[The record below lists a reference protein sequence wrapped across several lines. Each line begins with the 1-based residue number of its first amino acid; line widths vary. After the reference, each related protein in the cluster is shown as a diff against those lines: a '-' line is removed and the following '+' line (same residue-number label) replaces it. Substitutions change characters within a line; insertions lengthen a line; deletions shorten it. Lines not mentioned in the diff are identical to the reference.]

1 VEEQMSNQYITPTHS
16 TIGDYKI
23 TDPLFDD
30 SLLDTKIEQISGDID
45 YLSAFL

>member
-1 VEEQMSNQYITPTHS
+1 MSNQYITPTHN

-30 SLLDTKIEQISGDID
+30 SLLDTTIEGFKSISATFDEKIT
-45 YLSAFL
+45 

>member
-1 VEEQMSNQYITPTHS
+1 MSNSYIKPTYN

-30 SLLDTKIEQISGDID
+30 SILDSTIEQFKAISATLNDKI
-45 YLSAFL
+45 A